1 LFFFSRPYLSD
12 TANKPKISYKVNKQ
26 VDKNGNII
34 KYDSTYSYIYKGI
47 GGKGFSAINSDSL
60 ISNFNSYFNSNPFKL
75 FNENN
80 TLMFNNNLF
89 FNDEFFEKQMEL
101 NSNFL
106 PNFLNRKD
114 STELFYLKN
123 NTTTINK
130 KI

>member
-1 LFFFSRPYLSD
+1 
-12 TANKPKISYKVNKQ
+12 
-26 VDKNGNII
+26 
-34 KYDSTYSYIYKGI
+34 
-47 GGKGFSAINSDSL
+47 
-60 ISNFNSYFNSNPFKL
+60 
-75 FNENN
+75 
-80 TLMFNNNLF
+80 MFNNNLF